1 MHTDEFL
8 SCADL
13 DDDEE
18 TESDDDGDSGNA
30 NGVTD
35 TKNKTPVELVLRLA
49 QGAELFHTPDGK
61 QCATVR
67 RDNKTEHHHINSR
80 PFKDWLIYGYYK
92 EYKKTLPATALQ
104 VAILQLEANARYEGP
119 IRTLFVRVGNH
130 GSTDYIDL
138 ANDSGQVIVIDQ
150 EGWRIVDDPPVAF
163 RRPSGMLPL
172 QLPTRGGSLDPLRS
186 LVNLSSDADWL
197 LFVALLTSYFRYS
210 GPFPLMVLQGEQGC
224 AKSTTARIVKHLIDP
239 TAAPL
244 KSQPRDIRDC
254 MIAAQNTWVMAMDNL
269 SRLTGWLSDCLCQ
282 LSTGGG
288 LSTRRLYAD
297 EEEMIFDV
305 QRPVILNGIT
315 EFIERGDLADR
326 SVFFY
331 LPVIPEEKR
340 RTEADIK
347 AAIASALPGALG
359 ALLDLIVAALK
370 LLPGIKLHG
379 MPRMADFAR
388 WGEAVCRAMGKPPGE
403 FMTAYTANRR
413 DATTAIVD
421 VDPVAVQL
429 RILMNGLDHWEG
441 TCIAL
446 LKKLAELGG
455 DTLKRQKDWPN
466 TAKGLRER
474 LKRLAPAL
482 RSNGIDLEFGDRTG
496 AGRRCP
502 LIHIRRVVPLGL
514 EDQPMD
520 EPCEAPAR
528 LVEQSPP
535 ISPEPTQPA
544 HGGYYGSVEPTQP
557 VRGGSSYYGSGDQG
571 DSYSSQ
577 LARLS
582 KSSQPADSADDE
594 DEIPF

>member
-1 MHTDEFL
+1 MHTGEFL
-8 SCADL
+8 GCDDL
-13 DDDEE
+13 DDIEDDAEE
-18 TESDDDGDSGNA
+18 IEPDDDGDSGNA
-30 NGVTD
+30 IIAAD

-67 RDNKTEHHHINSR
+67 RDNKTEHHYINSK
-80 PFKDWLIYGYYK
+80 PFKDWLIHGYYK
-92 EYKKTLPATALQ
+92 EHKKTLPATALQ
-104 VAILQLEANARYEGP
+104 VAISQLEANARYEGP

-138 ANDSGQVIVIDQ
+138 ANDSGQVIAIDQ

-172 QLPTRGGSLDPLRS
+172 QLPTRGGSLDPLRP

-244 KSQPRDIRDC
+244 RSLPKDIRDC
-254 MIAAQNTWVMAMDNL
+254 MVAAQNTRVMAFDNISHL
-269 SRLTGWLSDCLCQ
+269 PGWLSDCLCQ

-297 EEEMIFDV
+297 EEETIFDV
-305 QRPVILNGIT
+305 QGPVVVNGIT
-315 EFIERGDLADR
+315 EIVERPDLADR
-326 SVFFY
+326 SVFFH
-331 LPVIPEEKR
+331 LPVITEEKR
-340 RTEADIK
+340 SADADLK
-347 AAIASALPGALG
+347 AAIASALPGAMG
-359 ALLDLIVAALK
+359 ALLDLIVEARK
-370 LLPGIKLHG
+370 RLPGITLPRK
-379 MPRMADFAR
+379 PRMADFAL
-388 WGEAVCRAMGKPPGE
+388 WGEAVCRAMGKPDGE
-403 FMTAYTANRR
+403 FIAAYTANRK
-413 DATTAIVD
+413 DATSATLD
-421 VDPVAVQL
+421 VDPVAVQI
-429 RILMNGLDHWEG
+429 RALMKDRDHWEG
-441 TCIAL
+441 TCTAL
-446 LKKLAELGG
+446 HKELEKIGG
-455 DTLKRQKDWPN
+455 DDLKRQKDWPN
-466 TAKGLRER
+466 TPKGLRES

-482 RSNGIDLEFGDRTG
+482 RSTGIDLEFGDRTG

-502 LIHIRRVVPLGL
+502 LIHIRRTVPLGL
-514 EDQPMD
+514 EDQPKD

-535 ISPEPTQPA
+535 PSSEPTQPA
-544 HGGYYGSVEPTQP
+544 G
-557 VRGGSSYYGSGDQG
+557 RDYYGSG
-571 DSYSSQ
+571 
-577 LARLS
+577 S
-582 KSSQPADSADDE
+582 KSDSFTALLASLRKSSRPSDGATSQPADSADDE